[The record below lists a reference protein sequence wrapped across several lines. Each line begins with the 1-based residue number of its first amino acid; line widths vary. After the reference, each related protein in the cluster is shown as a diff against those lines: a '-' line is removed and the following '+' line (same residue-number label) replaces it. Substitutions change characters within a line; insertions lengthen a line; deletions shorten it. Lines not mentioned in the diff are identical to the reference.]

1 MIMGFNVKNK
11 APGKL
16 TALQFKKKKGLV
28 VRDDFL
34 SKVWVPKIVIVFIMV
49 L

>member
-16 TALQFKKKKGLV
+16 TALQFKKKRGWWLGMI
-28 VRDDFL
+28 
-34 SKVWVPKIVIVFIMV
+34 S
-49 L
+49 

>member
-11 APGKL
+11 ASSKL
-16 TALQFKKKKGLV
+16 TTLQFKKKKRLV

-34 SKVWVPKIVIVFIMV
+34 SKGWVHKIVIVFIMA

>member
-1 MIMGFNVKNK
+1 MILGFNVRNK
-11 APGKL
+11 APSKL
-16 TALQFKKKKGLV
+16 TTIQFKKKKRLV

-34 SKVWVPKIVIVFIMV
+34 SNVWVHKIVIVFIMV